1 MDVFQHVILGFQVCL
16 QPTNLFYCFVGVFI
30 GTLIGVLPGIGPIG
44 TMAILFPISYKI
56 PPISAII
63 MLAGITYG
71 AMYGGSTTSVLMNIP
86 GESASVV
93 TCLDGHQMALQGR
106 AGPALGIAAFGSFIA
121 GTLSLVGLMLFSLPL
136 TDAALK
142 FGPPENLAIMTF
154 GLTLV
159 IYLAHGSKIKAF
171 AMAAFGLMISCIGL
185 DLVTGEPRF
194 TYDVEELLDGVG
206 MVPIMMGLFGISEIL
221 TNLEAELHTA
231 ILEGRISRLF
241 PNLQEWKDSTKPILR
256 GTALGFL
263 IGILPG
269 TGPGLISFLSYAA
282 EKRFSKSP
290 EKFGTGAI
298 EGVAGPESA
307 NNAAVSGGFVPLFTL
322 GIPANSAMAI
332 LLGAML
338 IHGLQPGP
346 MILSDHPDL
355 FWGVITSMYVGN
367 CMLLALNLPF
377 IPLWVQLLKVPYR
390 ILFPLILL
398 FCLIGVYSLNSSTLD
413 ILVMIIFGILGYV
426 MRKLDYEAAP
436 LIMTFILGPMW
447 ESALRQS
454 LLMSK
459 GSFKLFLTRPI
470 SAVALLLAFALLLF
484 PVLSFFWKKKR
495 RLKQGN
501 E

>member
-1 MDVFQHVILGFQVCL
+1 MDVLQHVILGFQVCL

-121 GTLSLVGLMLFSLPL
+121 GTLSLIGLMLFSLPL
-136 TDAALK
+136 TNAALK

-185 DLVTGEPRF
+185 DLITGEPRF
-194 TYDVEELLDGVG
+194 TYDLEELLDGVG
-206 MVPIMMGLFGISEIL
+206 MVPMMMGLFGISEIL
-221 TNLEAELHTA
+221 TNLEIEAQTA
-231 ILEGRISRLF
+231 MLEGRISHLF

-256 GTALGFL
+256 GTALGFF

-282 EKRFSKSP
+282 EKRFSKAP
-290 EKFGTGAI
+290 EKFGSGAI

-398 FCLIGVYSLNSSTLD
+398 FCLIGVYSMNNSVLD
-413 ILVMIIFGILGYV
+413 ILVMIIFGVLGYL

-447 ESALRQS
+447 ESSLRQS

-459 GSFKLFLTRPI
+459 GSFLLFLTRPI
-470 SAVALLLAFALLLF
+470 SAVALVLAFALLFF
-484 PVLSFFWKKKR
+484 PIFSFLWKKKR
-495 RLKQGN
+495 GLKQ
-501 E
+501 

>member
-1 MDVFQHVILGFQVCL
+1 
-16 QPTNLFYCFVGVFI
+16 
-30 GTLIGVLPGIGPIG
+30 LI
-44 TMAILFPISYKI
+44 
-56 PPISAII
+56 
-63 MLAGITYG
+63 
-71 AMYGGSTTSVLMNIP
+71 
-86 GESASVV
+86 
-93 TCLDGHQMALQGR
+93 
-106 AGPALGIAAFGSFIA
+106 
-121 GTLSLVGLMLFSLPL
+121 
-136 TDAALK
+136 
-142 FGPPENLAIMTF
+142 
-154 GLTLV
+154 
-159 IYLAHGSKIKAF
+159 
-171 AMAAFGLMISCIGL
+171 
-185 DLVTGEPRF
+185 TGEPRF

-221 TNLEAELHTA
+221 TNLEAEAQTA
-231 ILEGRISRLF
+231 MLEGRISRLF
-241 PNLQEWKDSTKPILR
+241 PNLQDWKDSTKPILR
-256 GTALGFL
+256 GTALGFF

-282 EKRFSKSP
+282 EKRCSKSP

-346 MILSDHPDL
+346 LILSDHPDL

-398 FCLIGVYSLNSSTLD
+398 FCLIGVYSMNSSTLD
-413 ILVMIIFGILGYV
+413 ILVMIIFGVLGYV
-426 MRKLDYEAAP
+426 MRKLGYEAAP

-447 ESALRQS
+447 ESSLRQS

-459 GSFKLFLTRPI
+459 GSFLVFLKRPI
-470 SAVALLLAFALLLF
+470 SAVALILAFVLLF
-484 PVLSFFWKKKR
+484 YPLFSFLWKKKKA
-495 RLKQGN
+495 LKPSS
-501 E
+501 

>member
-93 TCLDGHQMALQGR
+93 TCLDGHQMALKGR

-121 GTLSLVGLMLFSLPL
+121 GTLSLVGLMLFSIPL
-136 TDAALK
+136 TTAALK

-185 DLVTGEPRF
+185 DLITGEPRF

-221 TNLEAELHTA
+221 MNLEAEVHTA

-241 PNLQEWKDSTKPILR
+241 PNLQEWKDSAKPILR
-256 GTALGFL
+256 GTGLGFL

-346 MILSDHPDL
+346 LILSDHPDL

-398 FCLIGVYSLNSSTLD
+398 FCLIGVYSMNSSTLD
-413 ILVMIIFGILGYV
+413 ILVMIIFGVLGYV

-447 ESALRQS
+447 ESSLRQS

-470 SAVALLLAFALLLF
+470 SAVALILAFALLFYPL
-484 PVLSFFWKKKR
+484 LSFLWKKKR
-495 RLKQGN
+495 GLK
-501 E
+501 

>member
-1 MDVFQHVILGFQVCL
+1 MDVFQQVILGFQVCL

-44 TMAILFPISYKI
+44 TMAILFPITYKI

-71 AMYGGSTTSVLMNIP
+71 AMYGGSTTSILVNIP

-121 GTLSLVGLMLFSLPL
+121 GTLSLIGLMFFSIPL
-136 TDAALK
+136 TNAALK
-142 FGPPENLAIMTF
+142 FGPPENLAVMTF

-159 IYLAHGSKIKAF
+159 IYLARGSMIKAF
-171 AMAAFGLMISCIGL
+171 AMATFGLMISCIGL
-185 DLVTGEPRF
+185 DLITGEPRF

-206 MVPIMMGLFGISEIL
+206 MVPMMMGLFGISEIL
-221 TNLEAELHTA
+221 TNLEVEAQTA
-231 ILEGRISRLF
+231 MLGGRISHLF
-241 PNLQEWKDSTKPILR
+241 PNLQDWKDSTKPILR

-282 EKRFSKSP
+282 EKRFSKTP

-338 IHGLQPGP
+338 IHGFQPGP

-367 CMLLALNLPF
+367 VMLLALNLPF
-377 IPLWVQLLKVPYR
+377 IPLWVQVLKVPYR

-398 FCLIGVYSLNSSTLD
+398 FCLIGVYSMNSSTSD
-413 ILVMIIFGILGYV
+413 ILVMIIFGVLGYL
-426 MRKLDYEAAP
+426 MRKLDFEAAP

-459 GSFKLFLTRPI
+459 GSFLLFLTRPI
-470 SAVALLLAFALLLF
+470 SAVALILAFGLLF
-484 PVLSFFWKKKR
+484 FPFFSFLWKKKKVR
-495 RLKQGN
+495 KQ
-501 E
+501 